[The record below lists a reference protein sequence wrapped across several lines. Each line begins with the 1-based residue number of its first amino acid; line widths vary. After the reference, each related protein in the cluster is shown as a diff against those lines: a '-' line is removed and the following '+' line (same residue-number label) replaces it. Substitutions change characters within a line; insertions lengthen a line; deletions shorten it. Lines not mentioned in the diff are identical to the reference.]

1 MKKLILILLT
11 AAISLSLVSCG
22 VSETSGDSDKLK
34 IVTTVFPQY
43 DFARAVAA
51 ETQDSVEI
59 TMLLPPGSESHDYEP
74 TVSDLALIE
83 ECDLF
88 ICVGG
93 ETDAWVSG
101 VLDVIG
107 REDGVLR
114 LVDMVELLPEDTSL
128 IIEDSHH
135 GHDHAEGEACEEEI
149 SHGHEEEHTTY
160 DEHVWTSPA
169 NASVVTDVI
178 CEAMCE
184 KMPTLADSFRKSA
197 DEYISKLDSLAAD
210 FQSISEN
217 ASRDTVI
224 FAERFPFRY
233 LAHDMGITCIAA
245 FSGCSSD
252 SEPALST
259 IYHLTEA
266 AKKERV
272 PVIFTME
279 FSSHATADVIADECG
294 AEVLELHSCHNVSRE
309 DFTSGVTYAELM
321 AKNLEAMKIALN

>member
-1 MKKLILILLT
+1 MLFL
-11 AAISLSLVSCG
+11 ASCG
-22 VSETSGDSDKLK
+22 AAESDADTAKLK

-43 DFARAVAA
+43 DFARAVAEDA
-51 ETQDSVEI
+51 PNSVEL

-93 ETDAWVSG
+93 ETDGWVDG
-101 VLDVIG
+101 VLEAIG

-135 GHDHAEGEACEEEI
+135 GHDHAEGEACEEE
-149 SHGHEEEHTTY
+149 HGHDEHVVY

-169 NASVVTDVI
+169 NAAHITDVI

-184 KMPTLADSFRKSA
+184 EMPNLAESFRKSA
-197 DEYISKLDSLAAD
+197 DEYIVKLTTLSEDFESVSESAA
-210 FQSISEN
+210 
-217 ASRDTVI
+217 RDTVI
-224 FAERFPFRY
+224 FADRFPFRY
-233 LAHDMGITCIAA
+233 LAHDMGITYRAA

-252 SEPALST
+252 SEPSLST
-259 IYHLTEA
+259 IYHLTET
-266 AKKERV
+266 AKEKTV
-272 PVIFTME
+272 PVIFTIE
-279 FSSHATADVIADECG
+279 FSSHATADVIAEECG
-294 AEVLELHSCHNVSRE
+294 AEVLELHSCHNVSKA
-309 DFTSGVTYAELM
+309 DFESGVTYADLM
-321 AKNLEAMKIALN
+321 EKNLNAIKTALN